1 MPAAMV
7 LPMAAAMPNH
17 TPRTFRRPPLE
28 RAEVSVLP
36 AVAGAI
42 GGVSAVVL
50 DASIV
55 LDNEGLRG
63 ACNDAAMIVAVR
75 KNASWKSLVRSPGK
89 LGRAKARPYMG
100 RKADPSLRSG

>member
-1 MPAAMV
+1 
-7 LPMAAAMPNH
+7 MAAAMPNH
-17 TPRTFRRPPLE
+17 TPRTLRRPPLE
-28 RAEVSVLP
+28 RAEVSELP
-36 AVAGAI
+36 AVAEAI

-75 KNASWKSLVRSPGK
+75 KNASWKSLVGSSGK
-89 LGRAKARPYMG
+89 PGRATARPYMG
-100 RKADPSLRSG
+100 RTPDLSLCSG

>member
-28 RAEVSVLP
+28 RAEVLVLP
-36 AVAGAI
+36 AAEAI

-75 KNASWKSLVRSPGK
+75 KNASWKSLGWK
-89 LGRAKARPYMG
+89 
-100 RKADPSLRSG
+100 SGQAGTR